1 MAAALLANTIDPAQ
15 KCRLVSLCARGANRL
30 LNLDHSRP
38 TSRLDNAD
46 FVSALRLNLGLPPS
60 KFLSDCPLATCVCGS
75 LLKDNPTHFEACI
88 TFRNTLV
95 TKRHHK
101 VTKALATLAEN
112 MGCIVSDGE
121 FVLPSGKRTD
131 LTLRLATDPRAM
143 QIDTSIVQPSCD
155 TYCRSRAQSKPL
167 HAALHREE
175 VKRKKYE
182 AEVTAIGDTFCPFV
196 WESYGAPAP
205 SVISTVE
212 LIRSTGQIR
221 GLDPP
226 STKECLDDLY
236 VAMVRGNSN
245 IYSSGLSQAKLNK
258 PSR

>member
-1 MAAALLANTIDPAQ
+1 
-15 KCRLVSLCARGANRL
+15 
-30 LNLDHSRP
+30 
-38 TSRLDNAD
+38 
-46 FVSALRLNLGLPPS
+46 
-60 KFLSDCPLATCVCGS
+60 
-75 LLKDNPTHFEACI
+75 
-88 TFRNTLV
+88 
-95 TKRHHK
+95 
-101 VTKALATLAEN
+101 

-155 TYCRSRAQSKPL
+155 TYCHSRAQSKPL

-182 AEVTAIGDTFCPFV
+182 AEVTAIGDTFSPFV

-212 LIRSTGQIR
+212 LIRTTGQIR
-221 GLDPP
+221 GLDPLLP
-226 STKECLDDLY
+226 RSASMTCTLPWSEATRISTPLACLRL
-236 VAMVRGNSN
+236 NLTSPLN
-245 IYSSGLSQAKLNK
+245 NHQIPHNTCQSGMR
-258 PSR
+258 PSRTFLVPYMDYHIYLFNFCLF

>member
-1 MAAALLANTIDPAQ
+1 MW
-15 KCRLVSLCARGANRL
+15 
-30 LNLDHSRP
+30 
-38 TSRLDNAD
+38 
-46 FVSALRLNLGLPPS
+46 
-60 KFLSDCPLATCVCGS
+60 
-75 LLKDNPTHFEACI
+75 
-88 TFRNTLV
+88 
-95 TKRHHK
+95 
-101 VTKALATLAEN
+101 
-112 MGCIVSDGE
+112 
-121 FVLPSGKRTD
+121 
-131 LTLRLATDPRAM
+131 
-143 QIDTSIVQPSCD
+143 
-155 TYCRSRAQSKPL
+155 YCRSSDQLKPL

-182 AEVTAIGDTFCPFV
+182 AEVTAIGDTFAPFV

-212 LIRSTGQIR
+212 LIRTTGQIR